1 MEVTATLDVV
11 NFLGDLDPT
20 NDPDNGFVNTWL
32 YDPVT
37 NAKIYSKDNPPPGFI
52 YAHTYNV
59 TVAILE
65 VNETSITDENTKPY
79 LLPKPET
86 THKVIAGKEWSYQ
99 LGRVNDFEGNKVTAT
114 AFMRNAA
121 SFIDFDADSMT
132 LSIEADKTDKQTQ
145 PIFDIRIILTDDH
158 PRDPLSRSYDF
169 TIIIV
174 KDWTDPI
181 ETLLEDA

>member
-1 MEVTATLDVV
+1 
-11 NFLGDLDPT
+11 
-20 NDPDNGFVNTWL
+20 
-32 YDPVT
+32 
-37 NAKIYSKDNPPPGFI
+37 
-52 YAHTYNV
+52 
-59 TVAILE
+59 
-65 VNETSITDENTKPY
+65 
-79 LLPKPET
+79 
-86 THKVIAGKEWSYQ
+86 
-99 LGRVNDFEGNKVTAT
+99 
-114 AFMRNAA
+114 MRNAA

-181 ETLLEDA
+181 ETLLEDAQKSEVIFDYGTEVYDLTESSVDKLIEANPLDNFQVDKYRPILSTTNLSQQQGETIKTEQDAPAPQPTITGMTNDGVVTIRFNQLMKIPNLRDI